1 MEKMN
6 DRVLICEKMLKYTN
20 LTKSEKEW
28 QDFEIKIE
36 DMIEKCIEP
45 SHTRVIS
52 YGQKLDQ
59 FAKLFQQTKTK

>member
-1 MEKMN
+1 M
-6 DRVLICEKMLKYTN
+6 EKMLKYTN

-59 FAKLFQQTKTK
+59 FAKLF